1 MALKKK
7 YPVFADQSL
16 PARKLRLYRHGGCPI
31 HGGFMGQVDSWYED
45 DRWGAYTVV
54 GCDRYSCTVQAKAF
68 SFSGPWELLPQH
80 AHLLEPPEDRDGNA

>member
-31 HGGFMGQVDSWYED
+31 
-45 DRWGAYTVV
+45 
-54 GCDRYSCTVQAKAF
+54 
-68 SFSGPWELLPQH
+68 
-80 AHLLEPPEDRDGNA
+80 